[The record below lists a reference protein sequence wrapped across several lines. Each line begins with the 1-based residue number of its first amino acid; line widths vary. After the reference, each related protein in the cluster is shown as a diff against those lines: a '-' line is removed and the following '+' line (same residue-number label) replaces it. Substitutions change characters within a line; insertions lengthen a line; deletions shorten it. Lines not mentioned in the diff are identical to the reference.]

1 MCCLSIC
8 RSFPFG
14 REALEATSGLQR
26 LLWERFD
33 LTPANIFHHCWHRP
47 NPQWSWHLNHLCAWH
62 GNQTRWVRIW
72 RDFIWTQPK
81 KPKPCLH
88 NDQLFHSC
96 KCEVHHV
103 TKTCFCYCFALQQ
116 WLRLTHISLILH
128 KTRLAKVI
136 FEDFTKWSVLIE
148 IGDWFRWENGKK
160 LKNENL

>member
-1 MCCLSIC
+1 MLRHKSSYEVWYKGYINV
-8 RSFPFG
+8 SHKQKK
-14 REALEATSGLQR
+14 ELD
-26 LLWERFD
+26 LLVAESNSVLYFIWCHVYF
-33 LTPANIFHHCWHRP
+33 N
-47 NPQWSWHLNHLCAWH
+47 
-62 GNQTRWVRIW
+62 VW

-88 NDQLFHSC
+88 NDQLFHSW